1 MMMKNYEIPPL
12 WNYSPMECMY
22 EEIDNLFN
30 FGCRRIAL
38 LSSER
43 YTTSFQPKHSEAW
56 CEIMTS
62 SATFYHV
69 ELLTGEMQI
78 NYGPWHVDD
87 KGESYK
93 RTDEILG
100 YMKPGPKIYLSPGF
114 LMRYCVP
121 ADIMNPHYK
130 DTTQLKRLMGIEHI
144 NDVDLS
150 NLSELVNNYTEHNAR
165 MRIMINDNIYELYA
179 SIAPTKSDHYSDNCN
194 RLIPDNLNFVDPH
207 DQIFKFELHKGFDDG
222 NPDDRCAICL
232 VSELYDLQS
241 YETKE

>member
-1 MMMKNYEIPPL
+1 MIMNYEIPPL

-43 YTTSFQPKHSEAW
+43 YTTSKQSKHSEAW

-69 ELLTGEMQI
+69 ELLTGEMEI

-87 KGESYK
+87 KGGLYK
-93 RTDEILG
+93 RIDEIWG
-100 YMKPGPKIYLSPGF
+100 GMKPGPRIYVSPGF
-114 LMRYCVP
+114 LMRYCTPSDV
-121 ADIMNPHYK
+121 MNPKYTDK
-130 DTTQLKRLMGIEHI
+130 SLLKRLMGIEHI

-150 NLSELVNNYTEHNAR
+150 NLAKLVDNYSEHHAR

-179 SIAPTKSDHYSDNCN
+179 CIAPTKSNLHYSDICN
-194 RLIPDNLNFVDPH
+194 KLLNKYSFVDSH
-207 DQIFKFELHKGFDDG
+207 DQIFKFELRKEFDDG
-222 NPDDRCAICL
+222 NHDDECAICL
-232 VSELYDLQS
+232 ISELYDLQS
-241 YETKE
+241 YDIKE

>member
-1 MMMKNYEIPPL
+1 MMMRNYEIPPL

-62 SATFYHV
+62 SATFYHA
-69 ELLTGEMQI
+69 ELLTGELQI

-87 KGESYK
+87 KGEQYK
-93 RTDEILG
+93 RIDEIWG
-100 YMKPGPKIYLSPGF
+100 NMKPGPRIYVSPGF
-114 LMRYCVP
+114 LMRYCTPSDV
-121 ADIMNPHYK
+121 MNPKYTDK
-130 DTTQLKRLMGIEHI
+130 NLKRLMGIEHI

-150 NLSELVNNYTEHNAR
+150 NLSELVNNYSEHNAK

-194 RLIPDNLNFVDPH
+194 RLIPDKLNFVDPH
-207 DQIFKFELHKGFDDG
+207 DQIFKFELRKGFDDIT
-222 NPDDRCAICL
+222 PDDRCAICL